1 MADEKQVMENQDEIT
16 EHEVKKPL
24 LDAFRDLFKR
34 PAALPGEIPSKH
46 KTTNID
52 MRTSMSFREFR
63 ANIMKS
69 VGDFF
74 QSISKIGGS
83 KKEETLNKYA
93 KEYVNDTAEKSAEKT
108 RDDDATVVSQQQIR
122 IPGQVSIKNV
132 RTAPV
137 VEHIRIDEAAT
148 NDINK
153 IKNEEGLFESDSS
166 TDGAPADVDIV
177 LEPEKKSAVP
187 NVVVMAEMTVNG
199 EPGNE
204 KDSKTKTIAT
214 KGKGEAE
221 ADPREL

>member
-52 MRTSMSFREFR
+52 MRTSMGFREFR

-74 QSISKIGGS
+74 QSLSKIGSS
-83 KKEETLNKYA
+83 KKEENLNKIP
-93 KEYVNDTAEKSAEKT
+93 KESINSQNVEQNQTIKDPTLEVI
-108 RDDDATVVSQQQIR
+108 RPITVTERAAMKAQQ
-122 IPGQVSIKNV
+122 
-132 RTAPV
+132 APT
-137 VEHIRIDEAAT
+137 IGNISIDETVAR
-148 NDINK
+148 DINK
-153 IKNEEGLFESDSS
+153 SKIEDGLFESDSS
-166 TDGAPADVDIV
+166 TDGAPTDTDIV
-177 LEPEKKSAVP
+177 QEPEKKSAVP

-199 EPGNE
+199 EPVNE
-204 KDSKTKTIAT
+204 KDSKIKATTI
-214 KGKGEAE
+214 KRKDEP
-221 ADPREL
+221 DQRDF

>member
-52 MRTSMSFREFR
+52 MRTSMGFREFR

-74 QSISKIGGS
+74 QSLSKIGSS
-83 KKEETLNKYA
+83 KKEENLNKIP
-93 KEYVNDTAEKSAEKT
+93 KESISSQNVEQNQTIKDPTLEVI
-108 RDDDATVVSQQQIR
+108 RPITVTERAAMKAQQ
-122 IPGQVSIKNV
+122 
-132 RTAPV
+132 APTV
-137 VEHIRIDEAAT
+137 GNISIDETVT

-153 IKNEEGLFESDSS
+153 SKIEDGLFESDSS
-166 TDGAPADVDIV
+166 TDGAPTDTDIV
-177 LEPEKKSAVP
+177 QEPEKKSAVP

-199 EPGNE
+199 EPVNE
-204 KDSKTKTIAT
+204 KDSKIKATTI
-214 KGKGEAE
+214 KRKDEP
-221 ADPREL
+221 DSRDL

>member
-52 MRTSMSFREFR
+52 MRTSMGFREFR

-74 QSISKIGGS
+74 QSLSKIGSS
-83 KKEETLNKYA
+83 KKEENLNKIP
-93 KEYVNDTAEKSAEKT
+93 KESISSQNVEQNQTIKDPTLEVI
-108 RDDDATVVSQQQIR
+108 RPITVTERAAMKAQQ
-122 IPGQVSIKNV
+122 
-132 RTAPV
+132 APTV
-137 VEHIRIDEAAT
+137 GNISIDETVT

-153 IKNEEGLFESDSS
+153 SKIEDGLFESDSS
-166 TDGAPADVDIV
+166 TDGAPTDTDIV
-177 LEPEKKSAVP
+177 QEPEKKSAVP

-199 EPGNE
+199 EPVNE
-204 KDSKTKTIAT
+204 KDSKIKATTI
-214 KGKGEAE
+214 KRKDEP
-221 ADPREL
+221 DQRDF

>member
-52 MRTSMSFREFR
+52 MRTSMGFREFR

-74 QSISKIGGS
+74 QSLSKIGSS
-83 KKEETLNKYA
+83 KKEENLNKIP
-93 KEYVNDTAEKSAEKT
+93 KESISSQNVEQNQTIKDPTLEVI
-108 RDDDATVVSQQQIR
+108 RPITVTERAAMKAQQ
-122 IPGQVSIKNV
+122 
-132 RTAPV
+132 APTV
-137 VEHIRIDEAAT
+137 GTISIDEAVA

-166 TDGAPADVDIV
+166 TDGAPADVDI
-177 LEPEKKSAVP
+177 LQEPEKKSAVP

-204 KDSKTKTIAT
+204 KDSKIKATTI
-214 KGKGEAE
+214 KRKDEP
-221 ADPREL
+221 DQRDF

>member
-52 MRTSMSFREFR
+52 MRTSMGFREFR

-74 QSISKIGGS
+74 QSLSKIGSS
-83 KKEETLNKYA
+83 KKEENLNKIP
-93 KEYVNDTAEKSAEKT
+93 KESINSQNVEQNQTIKDPTLEVI
-108 RDDDATVVSQQQIR
+108 RPITVTERAAMKAQQ
-122 IPGQVSIKNV
+122 
-132 RTAPV
+132 APT
-137 VEHIRIDEAAT
+137 IGNISIDETVAR
-148 NDINK
+148 DINK
-153 IKNEEGLFESDSS
+153 SKIEEGLFESDSS
-166 TDGAPADVDIV
+166 TDGAPTDTDIV
-177 LEPEKKSAVP
+177 QEPEKKSAVP

-199 EPGNE
+199 EPVNE
-204 KDSKTKTIAT
+204 KDSKIKATTI
-214 KGKGEAE
+214 KRKDEP
-221 ADPREL
+221 DQRDF

>member
-52 MRTSMSFREFR
+52 MRTSMGFREFR

-74 QSISKIGGS
+74 QSLSKIGSS
-83 KKEETLNKYA
+83 KKEENLNKIP
-93 KEYVNDTAEKSAEKT
+93 KESINSQNVEQNQTIKDPTLEVI
-108 RDDDATVVSQQQIR
+108 RPITVTERAAMKAQQ
-122 IPGQVSIKNV
+122 
-132 RTAPV
+132 APTV
-137 VEHIRIDEAAT
+137 GNISIDETVT

-153 IKNEEGLFESDSS
+153 SKIEDGLFESDSS
-166 TDGAPADVDIV
+166 TDGAPTDTDIV
-177 LEPEKKSAVP
+177 QEPEKKSAVP

-199 EPGNE
+199 EPVNE
-204 KDSKTKTIAT
+204 KDSKIKATTI
-214 KGKGEAE
+214 KRKDEP
-221 ADPREL
+221 DQRDF